1 MIGYDYILQYNHLI
15 TGMFYL
21 TIPNASL
28 FLRTLNDG
36 LRHVKSLIKKSK
48 FHEIQLTEL
57 LLKEGKKTSKLGM
70 TYYCLHLIGLESVR
84 VVSTT
89 TGPLLK
95 YVDDDWM
102 KLDSIHIWKRKSSK
116 LVLESCDVLNFSRGF
131 PFIDVN
137 FYYCIM

>member
-1 MIGYDYILQYNHLI
+1 MY
-15 TGMFYL
+15 YL

-57 LLKEGKKTSKLGM
+57 LMKEGKKTSKLGM

-95 YVDDDWM
+95 YVDDDYTN
-102 KLDSIHIWKRKSSK
+102 KN
-116 LVLESCDVLNFSRGF
+116 E
-131 PFIDVN
+131 
-137 FYYCIM
+137 